1 MENYYEILDV
11 ARDSNIDEINKA
23 YKNKIKIFNDKDEL
37 TKKDL
42 KKIKLLK
49 KAKFILNDEDLRDK
63 YDEILSKK
71 NFINEKNKIQK
82 KFNNHLIGQRIF
94 SLANMT
100 K

>member
-42 KKIKLLK
+42 KKIKSLK
-49 KAKFILNDEDLRDK
+49 TAKFILNDEDLRDK

-71 NFINEKNKIQK
+71 NFIDEKNKIQK
-82 KFNNHLIGQRIF
+82 KYNNHLIGQRIF
-94 SLANMT
+94 SLVNMS

>member
-42 KKIKLLK
+42 KK
-49 KAKFILNDEDLRDK
+49 
-63 YDEILSKK
+63 LS
-71 NFINEKNKIQK
+71 
-82 KFNNHLIGQRIF
+82 H
-94 SLANMT
+94 
-100 K
+100 

>member
-11 ARDSNIDEINKA
+11 ARDSNVDEINKA
-23 YKNKIKIFNDKDEL
+23 YKNKIQNFNNKDEL
-37 TKKDL
+37 SKKDI

-49 KAKFILNDEDLRDK
+49 TAKFILNDEDLRDK

-71 NFINEKNKIQK
+71 NFQDEKNKIQK
-82 KFNNHLIGQRIF
+82 KYNNHLIGQRVF
-94 SLANMT
+94 SLLNVS

>member
-11 ARDSNIDEINKA
+11 ARDSNVDEINKA
-23 YKNKIKIFNDKDEL
+23 YKNKIQNFNNKDEL
-37 TKKDL
+37 SKKDI

-49 KAKFILNDEDLRDK
+49 TAKFILNDEDLRDK

-71 NFINEKNKIQK
+71 NFIDEKNKIQK
-82 KFNNHLIGQRIF
+82 KYNNHLIGQRIF
-94 SLANMT
+94 SLANMS

>member
-42 KKIKLLK
+42 KKIKSLK
-49 KAKFILNDEDLRDK
+49 TAKFILNDEDLRDK
-63 YDEILSKK
+63 YDEILSRK
-71 NFINEKNKIQK
+71 NFIDEKNKIQK
-82 KFNNHLIGQRIF
+82 KYNNHLIGQRIF
-94 SLANMT
+94 SLANMS

>member
-42 KKIKLLK
+42 KKIKSLK
-49 KAKFILNDEDLRDK
+49 TAKFILNDEDLRDK

-71 NFINEKNKIQK
+71 NFIDEKNKIQK
-82 KFNNHLIGQRIF
+82 KYNNHLIGQRIF
-94 SLANMT
+94 SLANMS

>member
-11 ARDSNIDEINKA
+11 DRDSNIDQINKA
-23 YKNKIKIFNDKDEL
+23 YKNKITNFKDQTEFS
-37 TKKDL
+37 KKDL

-49 KAKFILNDEDLRDK
+49 TAKFILNDEELRDK

-71 NFINEKNKIQK
+71 NFIDEKNKIQK
-82 KFNNHLIGQRIF
+82 KYNNHLIGQRVF
-94 SLANMT
+94 SLLNVS

>member
-11 ARDSNIDEINKA
+11 DRDSNIDQINKA
-23 YKNKIKIFNDKDEL
+23 YKNKIINFKDQNDFS
-37 TKKDL
+37 KKDL

-49 KAKFILNDEDLRDK
+49 TAKFILNDEELRDK

-71 NFINEKNKIQK
+71 NFIDEKKKIEK
-82 KFNNHLIGQRIF
+82 KYNNHLIGQRVF
-94 SLANMT
+94 SLLNVS

>member
-23 YKNKIKIFNDKDEL
+23 YKNKIKIFNDKVEL

-42 KKIKLLK
+42 KKIKSLK
-49 KAKFILNDEDLRDK
+49 TAKFILNDEDLRDK